1 MEIVPQADTH
11 CLPVVAGDNHST
23 PFAQETV
30 TISKAEYIELKAA
43 AGYWKALH
51 ARAQKQ
57 IDELK
62 GQVEHWKGKFRKF
75 KQRLFGKKSEKSS
88 KNETSGQSHPSG
100 RKRGQQKGSVGHG
113 RTKRPHLPV
122 VDEQRDLPEGE
133 CQCPHCGGAYDP
145 FPGTE
150 DSEILE
156 IEVRGYKRKIR
167 RKRYKKTCQCPQTPG
182 IVTAPPAPR
191 VIDRSPI
198 GISIWVHILL
208 GKYLYAQPLNRLL
221 QALQEKGEPISPG
234 TLIGGM
240 QPLMVLFEPLMEA
253 LYRKQM
259 SEDRFHADESRWE
272 VFVILEGKAGSRW
285 YLWLM
290 LSASVVYYRIDP
302 SRSAQ
307 VPEEH
312 FSNLAQEVE
321 EAILV
326 CDRYSAYK
334 KLARLNG
341 VITLAYCW
349 IHVRRDFLD
358 GARSVPRLEG
368 WMLEWVSAI
377 GDLYAINKQRVSAW
391 DPALPLEDQSP
402 TFLEHHTRLQTALQ
416 EMKDRCDTLLQEDER
431 ARAEKRWDETLHA
444 EQRKVL
450 TSLQNH
456 WDGLIVFVD
465 HPEVSMDNN
474 AAERNVRGPVC
485 GRKNYWGSGS
495 IWSAAFAA
503 MMFSLFQTLGLW
515 DINRDHWLSAYLNA
529 CADHG
534 GKAPADLSPFLPWE
548 MDQARRQLLSLPLST
563 GPPEPNDTS

>member
-1 MEIVPQADTH
+1 MKVVPQADSH
-11 CLPVVAGDNHST
+11 YLPVVVGDKNPT
-23 PFAQETV
+23 PFSQETV
-30 TISKAEYIELKAA
+30 TILKTEYIELKAA

-88 KNETSGQSHPSG
+88 KKERSGKANASG
-100 RKRGQQKGSVGHG
+100 RKRGQQTGSAGHG
-113 RTKRPHLPV
+113 RTDREHLPV
-122 VDEQRDLPEGE
+122 VDEVRDLPEGE
-133 CQCPHCGGAYDP
+133 CQCPHCGGVYEP

-150 DSEILE
+150 DSEIVE

-167 RKRYKKTCQCPQTPG
+167 RKRYKKTCSCPQTPG
-182 IVTAPPAPR
+182 IITAPPAPR
-191 VIDRSPI
+191 IIDRSPI
-198 GISIWVHILL
+198 GVSVWVHVLL

-221 QALQEKGEPISPG
+221 HALQEQGVPISPG
-234 TLIGGM
+234 TLSGGM
-240 QPLMVLFEPLMEA
+240 QPLMALFEPLMEA

-272 VFVILEGKAGSRW
+272 VFVVLEGKAGSRW

-321 EAILV
+321 AAILV

-341 VITLAYCW
+341 VIILAFCW
-349 IHVRRDFLD
+349 VHVRRDFLD
-358 GARSVPRLEG
+358 GARSVPRLEN

-377 GDLYAINKQRVSAW
+377 GELYAINEQRVSAW
-391 DPALPLEDQSP
+391 EPARSLEEQSP
-402 TFLEHHTRLQTALQ
+402 AFLEHHTRLQTRLKD
-416 EMKDRCDTLLQEDER
+416 MKARCDTLLQEDEA
-431 ARAEKRWDETLHA
+431 ARAEKQDETLHR

-450 TSLQNH
+450 TSLHNH
-456 WDGLIVFVD
+456 WDGLLVFVD

-474 AAERNVRGPVC
+474 AGEQRIRGPVC

-495 IWSAAFAA
+495 IWSAAFTA

-515 DINRDHWLSAYLNA
+515 GINRDHWLSAYLNA

-548 MDQARRQLLSLPLST
+548 MAQERRQLLSLPLST
-563 GPPEPNDTS
+563 AVPEPNDTS

>member
-1 MEIVPQADTH
+1 M
-11 CLPVVAGDNHST
+11 
-23 PFAQETV
+23 
-30 TISKAEYIELKAA
+30 
-43 AGYWKALH
+43 H

-88 KNETSGQSHPSG
+88 NKESSGKANSSG
-100 RKRGQQKGSVGHG
+100 RKRGQQTGSAGHG
-113 RTKRPHLPV
+113 RTDREHLPV
-122 VDEQRDLPEGE
+122 VDEVRDLPEGE
-133 CQCPHCGGAYDP
+133 CQCPHCGGVYEP

-150 DSEILE
+150 DSEIVE

-167 RKRYKKTCQCPQTPG
+167 RKRYKKTCSCPQTPG
-182 IVTAPPAPR
+182 IITAPPAPR

-198 GISIWVHILL
+198 GMSIWVHILL

-221 QALQEKGEPISPG
+221 QALQEKGVPISPG
-234 TLIGGM
+234 TLSGGM
-240 QPLMVLFEPLMEA
+240 QHLMALFEPLMEA

-272 VFVILEGKAGSRW
+272 VFVVIEGKAGSRW

-307 VPEEH
+307 LPEEH

-326 CDRYSAYK
+326 CDRYGAYK

-341 VITLAYCW
+341 VIILAFCW
-349 IHVRRDFLD
+349 VHVRRDFLD
-358 GARSVPRLEG
+358 GARSVPRLES

-377 GDLYAINKQRVSAW
+377 GELYDINEQRVSAW
-391 DPALPLEDQSP
+391 EPALSLEEQSRA
-402 TFLEHHTRLQTALQ
+402 FLAHHTRLQTRLKD
-416 EMKDRCDTLLQEDER
+416 MKARCDTLLQEDET
-431 ARAEKRWDETLHA
+431 ARAEKQDGTLHR

-450 TSLQNH
+450 TSLHNH
-456 WDGLIVFVD
+456 WDGLMVFVD

-474 AAERNVRGPVC
+474 AGEQRIRGPVC

-495 IWSAAFAA
+495 IWSAALTA
-503 MMFSLFQTLGLW
+503 MMFSLFQTLGPW
-515 DINRDHWLSAYLNA
+515 GINRDHWLSAYLNA

-548 MDQARRQLLSLPLST
+548 MAQARRQLLSLPLST
-563 GPPEPNDTS
+563 ASPELDDTS

>member
-1 MEIVPQADTH
+1 MKVVPPAETQ
-11 CLPVVAGDNHST
+11 CLPVVVGDNHST
-23 PFAQETV
+23 PFSEESV

-51 ARAQKQ
+51 ARAQER
-57 IDELK
+57 IEELL
-62 GQVEHWKGKFRKF
+62 GQVEHWKGKFLKF

-88 KNETSGQSHPSG
+88 QKETSGNSNPSG
-100 RKRGQQKGSVGHG
+100 RKRGQQTGSAGHG
-113 RTKRPHLPV
+113 RTNRPHLSV
-122 VDEQRDLPEGE
+122 VDDERDLPEGE
-133 CQCPHCGGAYDP
+133 RQCSHCGGVYEP

-182 IVTAPPAPR
+182 IITAPPAPR

-198 GISIWVHILL
+198 GVSIWVHILL

-240 QPLMVLFEPLMEA
+240 PPLMVLFEPLMEA
-253 LYRKQM
+253 LYHKQM

-272 VFVILEGKAGSRW
+272 VFVVIEGKAGSRW

-302 SRSAQ
+302 SRSAE

-312 FSNLAQEVE
+312 FSKLSQEVE

-326 CDRYSAYK
+326 CDRYAAYK

-341 VITLAYCW
+341 VIILAYCW
-349 IHVRRDFLD
+349 VHVRRDFLE
-358 GARSVPRLEG
+358 GARSVPRLES
-368 WMLEWVSAI
+368 WMLEWVRVI
-377 GDLYAINKQRVSAW
+377 GELYDINAQRVSNW
-391 DPALPLEDQSP
+391 DPARSLKDQSP
-402 TFLEHHTRLQTALQ
+402 TFLEHHSRLQTGLQ
-416 EMKDRCDTLLQEDER
+416 EMKDRCDTLLQDDEV
-431 ARAEKRWDETLHA
+431 ARTEKRGEPLHS

-450 TSLQNH
+450 TSLRNH
-456 WDGLIVFVD
+456 WDGLMIFGD
-465 HPEVSMDNN
+465 HPEVPMDNN
-474 AAERNVRGPVC
+474 AGERSIRGPVC

-495 IWSAAFAA
+495 IWSASLAA

-515 DINRDHWLSAYLNA
+515 DINRDHWLSAYLKA

-534 GKAPADLSPFLPWE
+534 GKAPDDLSPFLPWE
-548 MDQARRQLLSLPLST
+548 MDRPRRQLLSLPLST
-563 GPPEPNDTS
+563 GPPEPDDTS